1 MSPYGLW
8 IGPGT
13 TVGIAF
19 CARSGKPLVRSSVT
33 AEPCSGLSGKF
44 LSEAQLHYPARC
56 AGGQGGNRSKIG
68 FTYSYRSIKPLPPFT
83 ILILVMIFLFLIL
96 RKRSRNKNVKIIIYH
111 MSLGGR
117 SVHIF
122 SMGCCKS
129 VRYDSKGC
137 CSNNMLFLMLVFGD
151 DYFICDSEKKIEKQK
166 CEDHNSPHVT
176 SHFKR

>member
-8 IGPGT
+8 IGQGT

-111 MSLGGR
+111 MSLGGG

-122 SMGCCKS
+122 PWDAVKVSAMIQ
-129 VRYDSKGC
+129 KGAVQTTC
-137 CSNNMLFLMLVFGD
+137 
-151 DYFICDSEKKIEKQK
+151 YF
-166 CEDHNSPHVT
+166 
-176 SHFKR
+176 

>member
-111 MSLGGR
+111 MSQVIQKKRWG
-117 SVHIF
+117 
-122 SMGCCKS
+122 
-129 VRYDSKGC
+129 
-137 CSNNMLFLMLVFGD
+137 
-151 DYFICDSEKKIEKQK
+151 IC
-166 CEDHNSPHVT
+166 
-176 SHFKR
+176 SHFPWDAVKVSAMIQKGAVQTTCYF